1 MQNDPVPG
9 PAGEGAPVRT
19 PGAGDGG
26 PEKGQR
32 VGPAHVVVAGP
43 HALQIHLGRHRGLGL
58 TAEDRHL
65 VTARGQP
72 LALLPQDPG
81 AAAVGFERR
90 DIGHH
95 QDPELSHGP
104 LP

>member
-1 MQNDPVPG
+1 MIGIGVVLGN
-9 PAGEGAPVRT
+9 AGR
-19 PGAGDGG
+19 GG
-26 PEKGQR
+26 FFS
-32 VGPAHVVVAGP
+32 
-43 HALQIHLGRHRGLGL
+43 
-58 TAEDRHL
+58 
-65 VTARGQP
+65 RGQP